1 MDRMTRK
8 HCQRAAAVGVA
19 AVALVYA
26 THVAAQTPEQEKA
39 WAADRERAAAL
50 DKSKAEQLA
59 RERAAR
65 KADPMAWV
73 RTLDPMTSGG
83 WEFRSVATD
92 GSWAIFSSTHQLKR
106 SGQIVTVW
114 MRHEYAETQ
123 AGEGGPYLSAVE
135 KAQYDCKKEQA
146 RSLVVIYYAAN
157 NIQGNEQ
164 TEEADGKNTP
174 WNAIVPGTRE
184 EANYLWACAQGRGA
198 DAK

>member
-1 MDRMTRK
+1 MMRK
-8 HCQRAAAVGVA
+8 RIERALGAFLAAIALAYA
-19 AVALVYA
+19 ANALG
-26 THVAAQTPEQEKA
+26 QTPDQEKA
-39 WAADRERAAAL
+39 WQADRERTAAL
-50 DKSKAEQLA
+50 EKAKAEQLA

-65 KADPMAWV
+65 KADPMGWV

-106 SGQIVTVW
+106 SGQLVTVW

-123 AGEGGPYLSAVE
+123 NGDAGPYLSAVE
-135 KAQYDCKKEQA
+135 KAQYDCKKQQA

-174 WNAIVPGTRE
+174 WNSIVPGTRE
-184 EANYLWACAQGRGA
+184 EGNFLWACAQGR